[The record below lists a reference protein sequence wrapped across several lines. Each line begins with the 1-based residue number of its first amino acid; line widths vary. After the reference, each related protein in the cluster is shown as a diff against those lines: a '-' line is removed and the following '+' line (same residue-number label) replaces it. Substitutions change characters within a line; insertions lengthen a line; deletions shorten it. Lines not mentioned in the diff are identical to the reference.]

1 MIELYQFESCPY
13 CRRVREKLD
22 ELEMDYISRNLHSGS
37 AKWAEFK
44 KLNPKGQVP
53 FIVDAEKGAA
63 MDESQEIIKYLEKNY
78 AR

>member
-22 ELEMDYISRNLHSGS
+22 ELEMDYISRNLHPGS
-37 AKWAEFK
+37 AKWTAFK

-53 FIVDAEKGAA
+53 FIVDEEKGVA